1 MELIR
6 RHFLPNLQ
14 NMRQRSPPAEEM
26 KAFPAGSNPN
36 ILFLASLLFPVSRL
50 LLVKHKNRPTQQRA
64 LSKVPSSRPGIH
76 RQPLIVCRRPGPLAP
91 PSLHALN
98 NTDCDERALIPK
110 LDSGITVLKSITVTV
125 VLPAP
130 SVSSELF
137 QILSKAGPRG
147 SRASPAGLLL

>member
-1 MELIR
+1 
-6 RHFLPNLQ
+6 
-14 NMRQRSPPAEEM
+14 M
-26 KAFPAGSNPN
+26 KVFPADSDPN
-36 ILFLASLLFPVSRL
+36 TLFLASLLFPVSRE
-50 LLVKHKNRPTQQRA
+50 LLVKHKNRPTQQRV
-64 LSKVPSSRPGIH
+64 LSKVPSDRPEIY
-76 RQPLIVCRRPGPLAP
+76 RRPLIVCHRPGPLAP
-91 PSLHALN
+91 PSLHSRLN

-110 LDSGITVLKSITVTV
+110 LDSGITVLKSITVTA